1 MNKLYLCTNYSEH
14 VSKKYVSESLDV
26 DVLVRFAI
34 FVYDLGIQVLKL
46 NTTGER
52 DSSQLQPPLMVSII
66 DRYVNIEVSD
76 WCLTPTQQFFSYIMT
91 KIR

>member
-46 NTTGER
+46 NAIVKYWSLITR
-52 DSSQLQPPLMVSII
+52 MD
-66 DRYVNIEVSD
+66 
-76 WCLTPTQQFFSYIMT
+76 
-91 KIR
+91 

>member
-14 VSKKYVSESLDV
+14 VSKKFVSESLDV

-46 NTTGER
+46 NATG
-52 DSSQLQPPLMVSII
+52 V
-66 DRYVNIEVSD
+66 
-76 WCLTPTQQFFSYIMT
+76 
-91 KIR
+91 